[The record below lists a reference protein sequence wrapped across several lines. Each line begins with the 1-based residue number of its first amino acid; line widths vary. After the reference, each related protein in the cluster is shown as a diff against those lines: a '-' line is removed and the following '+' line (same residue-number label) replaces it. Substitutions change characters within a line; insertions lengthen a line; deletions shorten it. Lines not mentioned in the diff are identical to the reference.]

1 MRSTTLLMIRPVAFG
16 FNEQTAESN
25 AFQNKDEAQQSV
37 QKKAL
42 QEFDAFV
49 KLLRDNG
56 VNVLVVEDTL
66 QPHTPDSIFPNN
78 WISFHETGDIFLYPM
93 QAENRRLER
102 REDVIHELEEDFKVR
117 HVIDLSRFEKQ
128 GKYLEGTGSMVF
140 DRENKVAYACLSPRT
155 DKDVLERFCEES
167 FYTAVTFHAVD
178 QNKQAI
184 YHTNVMM
191 CIAGKYAVICLDS
204 IADNL
209 ERQMVI
215 SSLEVS
221 GKSIINISYD
231 QMNHFAG
238 NMLEVINNQGE
249 SLLVMSGS
257 AFASLDEKQIATL
270 HKYSRIIYSDIPV
283 IERNGG
289 GSVRCMM
296 AEVAL
301 SPLTQ

>member
-1 MRSTTLLMIRPVAFG
+1 MYPTTLLMIRPVAFG
-16 FNEQTAESN
+16 YNEQTAESN
-25 AFQNKDEAQQSV
+25 AFQIKDTAQQDA
-37 QKKAL
+37 QEQAL
-42 QEFDAFV
+42 KEFDRFV
-49 KLLRDNG
+49 KILRDNG
-56 VNVLVVEDTL
+56 INVLVIEDTVT
-66 QPHTPDSIFPNN
+66 PHTPDSIFPNN

-102 REDVIHELEEDFKVR
+102 REDVISTLEDTFKVR

-155 DKDVLERFCEES
+155 DQDVLDRFCEES
-167 FYTAVTFHAVD
+167 FYTAVTFHAAD
-178 QNKQAI
+178 QNGQAI

-191 CIAGKYAVICLDS
+191 CIASKYAVICLDS
-204 IADNL
+204 IADNM
-209 ERQMVI
+209 ERLTVI
-215 SSLEVS
+215 SSLEMS
-221 GKSIINISYD
+221 GKSIVNISYD

-238 NMLEVINNQGE
+238 NMLEVFNAQGE

-257 AFASLDEKQIATL
+257 AHASLDEKQISTL
-270 HKYSRIIYSDIPV
+270 EKYSRIIHSDIPV

-301 SPLTQ
+301 SPLVR

>member
-1 MRSTTLLMIRPVAFG
+1 MYPTTLLMIRPVAFG
-16 FNEQTAESN
+16 YNEQTAESN
-25 AFQNKDEAQQSV
+25 AFQTKDASQQAV
-37 QKKAL
+37 QELAL
-42 QEFDAFV
+42 QEFDSFV
-49 KLLRDNG
+49 KILRDNG
-56 VNVLVVEDTL
+56 VNVVVIEDSITS
-66 QPHTPDSIFPNN
+66 HTPDSIFPNN

-102 REDVIHELEEDFKVR
+102 REDVISTLEDTFKVR

-167 FYTAVTFHAVD
+167 FYTAVTFQAVD
-178 QNKQAI
+178 QNGQAI

-191 CIAGKYAVICLDS
+191 CIAHKYAVICLDS
-204 IADNL
+204 IADNM
-209 ERQMVI
+209 ERLMVI
-215 SSLEVS
+215 SSLELS
-221 GKSIINISYD
+221 GKSIVNITHD

-238 NMLEVINNQGE
+238 NMLEVFNAQGE

-257 AFASLDEKQIATL
+257 AFSSLDEKQISTL
-270 HKYSRIIYSDIPV
+270 EKYSRIIHSDIPV

-301 SPLTQ
+301 SPLAH